1 MWSVYQPT
9 PTERGRYRAVRS
21 SRIPRRADIMNHRAG
36 IMPMYSMEG
45 SAKMNVDASCRRG
58 YGGYANEPVRG
69 QTQPRLFVNIADSG
83 IRSLGPSNVQWGQFT
98 IQPAQVH
105 RMFGPPDQVTRMCN
119 VLPGGSNRFYTKG
132 WRRISNELLQR
143 FQGHTLPWLWAR
155 DNIPQGRGS
164 VEHKKRTAETR
175 DGDSELLLP
184 YRGGGVHRN
193 TPHSTVPPLC

>member
-1 MWSVYQPT
+1 MGVY
-9 PTERGRYRAVRS
+9 VKRS
-21 SRIPRRADIMNHRAG
+21 TIPNAGCGLFTSRPLRKGDVIGPYTGDVFGGRADLMNHRAG

-45 SAKMNVDASCRRG
+45 SATMNVDASCRRG

-83 IRSLGPSNVQWGQFT
+83 IRSLVPSNVQWGQFT

-105 RMFGPPDQVTRMCN
+105 RMFGPPDPVTGMRN

-143 FQGHTLPWLWAR
+143 VQGHTLPWLWAR

-164 VEHKKRTAETR
+164 VEHKKEQ
-175 DGDSELLLP
+175 
-184 YRGGGVHRN
+184 
-193 TPHSTVPPLC
+193 